1 MGRWVVRIL
10 GLALV
15 LILVLTLLN
24 MQKKLA
30 AIQRARAA
38 SGTTSTTQP

>member
-1 MGRWVVRIL
+1 MGRWIIRIL

-15 LILVLTLLN
+15 LILVLALLN

-38 SGTTSTTQP
+38 SGTTSTVK